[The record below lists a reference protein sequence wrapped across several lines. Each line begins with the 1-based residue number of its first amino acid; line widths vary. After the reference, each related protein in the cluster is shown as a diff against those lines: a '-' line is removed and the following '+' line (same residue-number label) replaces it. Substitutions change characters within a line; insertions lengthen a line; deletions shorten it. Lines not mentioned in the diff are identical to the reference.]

1 MLLKHLG
8 VWGGERERGSQSM
21 FRQRCP
27 LSRLRGKETK
37 SGAAGQS
44 LSRLRRKRTI
54 SGTEAVSS
62 VQGRLGRVTN

>member
-1 MLLKHLG
+1 MMLKHFG

-37 SGAAGQS
+37 SGA
-44 LSRLRRKRTI
+44 
-54 SGTEAVSS
+54 EAVSS

>member
-37 SGAAGQS
+37 SGAEAGQS
-44 LSRLRRKRTI
+44 LPRLRREQTM
-54 SGTEAVSS
+54 SGAEAVSR
-62 VQGRLGRVTN
+62 GDWAG